1 MLFETFLGRL
11 KVKVTGVNTCIEF
24 VRIRVVS
31 VLFPFGQVVSARVV
45 SALFP
50 G

>member
-1 MLFETFLGRL
+1 MDVSKIYGYLLGM
-11 KVKVTGVNTCIEF
+11 KG
-24 VRIRVVS
+24 IRVVS

-45 SALFP
+45 SARFL

>member
-1 MLFETFLGRL
+1 MHFKDGPISDMHAKYYLMSEAFA
-11 KVKVTGVNTCIEF
+11 
-24 VRIRVVS
+24 RIRVVS

-45 SALFP
+45 SARFL